1 MGTVCRNLRLE
12 NRWETIEPKG
22 ISGGMLMGWQN
33 GVVIHPIKQ
42 HTFYL
47 EVEVGEPDTNQRLW
61 IIFLH
66 TSTDERLRKEQWEE
80 LIEKRV
86 Q

>member
-1 MGTVCRNLRLE
+1 
-12 NRWETIEPKG
+12 
-22 ISGGMLMGWQN
+22 MGWQN

-47 EVEVGEPDTNQRLW
+47 EVEVDEPDTNQRLW

-66 TSTDERLRKEQWEE
+66 TSTDERLIKEQWEE

-86 Q
+86 QWEENWVIRRGFNDVRTLEEKMVGD